1 MGSIW
6 EYVIIFLLAAVPWIE
21 VAAVIPLGI
30 IRGLSSTYVVI
41 VAFLGNLSTIIL
53 LVYLFDK
60 IKDFW
65 VRKKGEQKTS
75 GKRLVRAKRIWNK
88 YGLPGLSLLG
98 PIFIGI
104 HIAAFIG
111 LTLGATRNWTLLWM
125 TSSLALW
132 SIVFGVA
139 AHYGLLTFKM
149 LF

>member
-65 VRKKGEQKTS
+65 VRKKGSKKHPGS
-75 GKRLVRAKRIWNK
+75 GWRERSEFGINMVCRALVCLDRFSLVFTLR
-88 YGLPGLSLLG
+88 LSL
-98 PIFIGI
+98 
-104 HIAAFIG
+104 
-111 LTLGATRNWTLLWM
+111 
-125 TSSLALW
+125 
-132 SIVFGVA
+132 V
-139 AHYGLLTFKM
+139 
-149 LF
+149 